1 MSDIGRGA
9 DVALTSKIS
18 LDPITIFPKFGWLV
32 PMIIITYTT
41 VSKSQFAGD
50 IIDNLRVFVDS
61 IGKTDFKA
69 IYLLPKITADALCG
83 QQISVGLFGTERSVQ
98 KVRKCAYCQT
108 LSRNRTNLIFVITI
122 KIPSTQIF

>member
-50 IIDNLRVFVDS
+50 MIDNLTVFVDS

-69 IYLLPKITADALCG
+69 ICY
-83 QQISVGLFGTERSVQ
+83 Q
-98 KVRKCAYCQT
+98 K
-108 LSRNRTNLIFVITI
+108 
-122 KIPSTQIF
+122 